1 MGYLEVQRLAVIAE
15 DYRAVRGAVVQA
27 LQDTSQPGS
36 AVLDCAEGGL
46 ETAYIARL
54 FSEFEAILRGYLSAN
69 DPHLRPVPR
78 SIFSVINRAASVWRI
93 PNSLRDDVQ
102 QAREYRNSVVHADTT
117 TRAAIPFSDALSI
130 LNKFLARL
138 P

>member
-1 MGYLEVQRLAVIAE
+1 VGYLEVQRLAVIAE

-27 LQDTSQPGS
+27 LLDTSQPGS
-36 AVLDCAEGGL
+36 AVLGRAEGGL

-54 FSEFEAILRGYLSAN
+54 FSEFEAILRPYLRAN
-69 DPHLRPVPR
+69 DPRRRPVPR
-78 SIFSVINRAASVWRI
+78 SIYSVINRTVSVWHI
-93 PNSLRDDVQ
+93 PNALRDDVH
-102 QAREYRNSVVHADTT
+102 QAREYRNSVVHADST
-117 TRAAIPFSDALSI
+117 TRAAIPFSDAQSI